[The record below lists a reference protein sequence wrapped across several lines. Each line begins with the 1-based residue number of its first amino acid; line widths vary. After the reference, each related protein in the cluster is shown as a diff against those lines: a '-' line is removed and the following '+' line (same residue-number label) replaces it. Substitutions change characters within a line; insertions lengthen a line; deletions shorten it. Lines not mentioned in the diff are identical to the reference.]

1 MSAFFQITPGLFT
14 FKVDTQWV
22 LPYNK
27 CLYHST
33 TGYIMYTFQ
42 LQIRL
47 DHGQRMAYVQ
57 VQAGNSLDARA
68 LGESMYGSG
77 NVSNVTQV
85 NG

>member
-1 MSAFFQITPGLFT
+1 
-14 FKVDTQWV
+14 
-22 LPYNK
+22 
-27 CLYHST
+27 
-33 TGYIMYTFQ
+33 MYTFQ

-47 DHGQRMAYVQ
+47 DNGQRMAYVQ

-77 NVSNVTQV
+77 NVANVTQV